1 MLPSAERL
9 RKTGLFQRVYTAR
22 KVVSSEYFTLNVLPR
37 QPRSSARNPLVGFV
51 VGKKVHTDACK
62 RNRAKRR
69 VREAYRLLCRQNQDN
84 DLNLGQ
90 WYALVFV
97 VKAEILEAGWDQI
110 VENVRTSLLKA
121 NQKYGARK
129 TS

>member
-51 VGKKVHTDACK
+51 VGKKVHNDACK

-69 VREAYRLLCRQNQDN
+69 VREAYRLLCRQNQDE

-97 VKAEILEAGWDQI
+97 IKAEILEAGWDQI
-110 VENVRTSLLKA
+110 VESLRTSLLKA
-121 NQKYGARK
+121 NQKFGARK